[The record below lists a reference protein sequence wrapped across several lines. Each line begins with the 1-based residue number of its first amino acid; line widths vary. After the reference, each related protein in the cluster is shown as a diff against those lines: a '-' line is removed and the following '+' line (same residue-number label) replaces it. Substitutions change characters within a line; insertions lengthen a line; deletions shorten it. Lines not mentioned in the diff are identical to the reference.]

1 MVCGALGTDPESGLS
16 VAEAEVRLRRAGP
29 NRIPETPPPSRL
41 ALLARQL
48 ANPMVALLAL
58 ASAISLAIGD
68 SLDAGVIVAIAAANT
83 VLGYV
88 QEGRAE
94 GATRRLRT
102 LVSPT
107 ARVRRDGRLVEVS
120 AGLLVVGDLVAVR
133 PGDRVPADS
142 RLLRANRLEVD
153 ESALT
158 GESLPL
164 AKQPEPV
171 AEDAPVAERSCMVFA
186 GTIVTRGDGE
196 ALVTATG
203 ADTEIGRA
211 VAEALRVPPTPTP
224 LQRRVRRFA
233 GFLLRAAGLL
243 CVTLAAIA
251 WLQGDTLTDSI
262 LIGVSLAVA
271 AVPEG
276 LPAVLTIA
284 LAIGVQRMAERGAI
298 ARRLEAVETLGST
311 TVICADK
318 TGTLTENR
326 MSLALLYPCEIGRE
340 LVPDGTR
347 DGKAT
352 DDLLGAA
359 LLASDELAR
368 RSGGGSDLGAEPT
381 EAAIAAAAARR
392 GLEAGALLAGA
403 TIAHVEPFDSERK
416 RMSVTIESSE
426 GRISY
431 AKGAPEV
438 MLERLVATAD
448 RSSLAKLAG
457 DWAERGMRVLLVARR
472 ELSEGDEP
480 ESQLTPVGLLALHD
494 PPRPGVARSLEGA
507 RAAGVRT
514 VMITGDHPRTALAVA
529 QAISVV
535 EPRVKAEV
543 LTGPEL
549 DGLSDE
555 ELLARSRTVDVY
567 ARVVPQHKLRIVDAL
582 RRRGEVVAMTGDGV
596 NDVPALEA
604 AHVGVAMGGRGTD
617 AARAAADL
625 ILTDDDYS
633 TIVEAIRS
641 GRAIYENVLRFVHFL
656 LAANAGEVMV
666 FAFAITLGLQ
676 APLTVVQIL
685 LVNLLTDGP
694 PAVAL
699 AVDPPERDGMRRPPR
714 PPTESMLEPI
724 RARLLVGGAAT
735 GLAAFAAFLIGQGT
749 SHSTGQ
755 TMAFATLVFAQLA
768 HVFSVRGTDWFFRA
782 GRNLVLVAA
791 VLVCAALQAI
801 VLAVPTV
808 AGWFDVVALSSAQLA
823 SVLALAAVPLLSAEL
838 FKALTRSGPP
848 HARPRGDD
856 ESG

>member
-1 MVCGALGTDPESGLS
+1 MCRALGTDPESGLS
-16 VAEAEVRLRRAGP
+16 GGEVEVRLRRNGP

-41 ALLARQL
+41 TLLARQL

-68 SLDAGVIVAIAAANT
+68 TLDAGIIVAIAVANT

-107 ARVRRDGRLVEVS
+107 ARALRDGRFVELRAERV
-120 AGLLVVGDLVAVR
+120 VVGDLVR
-133 PGDRVPADS
+133 LRQGDRVPADS
-142 RLLRANRLEVD
+142 RLLRASRLEVD

-158 GESLPL
+158 GESLPVP
-164 AKQPEPV
+164 KGPEPV
-171 AEDAPVAERSCMVFA
+171 AEATPVAERSCMVFA
-186 GTIVTRGDGE
+186 GTIVSRGGGDTV
-196 ALVTATG
+196 VTAAG
-203 ADTEIGRA
+203 RETEIGRA
-211 VAEALRVPPTPTP
+211 VAEALRVPATPTP
-224 LQRRVRRFA
+224 LQRRLQRFA

-243 CVTLAAIA
+243 CVTLAALA
-251 WLQGDTLTDSI
+251 WLQGDTVTDSI

-276 LPAVLTIA
+276 LPVVLTVA

-298 ARRLEAVETLGST
+298 ARRLGAVETLGST

-326 MSLALLYPCEIGRE
+326 MRLAMVYSSELARE
-340 LVPDGTR
+340 LEPDGAG
-347 DGKAT
+347 DGEAI
-352 DDLLGAA
+352 DDLLGVA
-359 LLASDELAR
+359 LMASDELAR
-368 RSGGGSDLGAEPT
+368 AAEGSSNLRAEPT

-392 GLEAGALLAGA
+392 GLEADTLLAGA
-403 TIAHVEPFDSERK
+403 SVAHVEPFDSERK
-416 RMSVTIESSE
+416 RMSVTIEWPD
-426 GRISY
+426 GRASY
-431 AKGAPEV
+431 VKGAPEV
-438 MLERLVATAD
+438 MLERLVETAD
-448 RSSLAKLAG
+448 RPSLSAIAG
-457 DWAERGMRVLLVARR
+457 RWAGRGMRVLLVARR

-480 ESQLTPVGLLALHD
+480 ESQLTPVGLLGLRD
-494 PPRPGVARSLEGA
+494 PPRSGVARSVDEA

-529 QAISVV
+529 QETSVV
-535 EPRVKAEV
+535 EPGAKAEV

-549 DGLSDE
+549 DALSDE

-567 ARVVPQHKLRIVDAL
+567 ARVVPQHKLRIVNAL

-617 AARAAADL
+617 AARSAADL

-633 TIVEAIRS
+633 TIVQAIRG

-666 FAFAITLGLQ
+666 FALVISLGLQ
-676 APLTVVQIL
+676 APLTVIQIL

-699 AVDPPERDGMRRPPR
+699 AVDPPEQDVMRRPPR
-714 PPTESMLEPI
+714 PPTQGMLEPI
-724 RARLLVGGAAT
+724 WARLLIGGAAT
-735 GLAAFAAFLIGQGT
+735 GLAAFAAFLIGEGT

-755 TMAFATLVFAQLA
+755 TMAFATLVFGQLA
-768 HVFSVRGTDWFFRA
+768 YVFSVRGTGWFFRA
-782 GRNLVLVAA
+782 GRNPALLAA
-791 VLVCAALQAI
+791 VLVSAVLQAL
-801 VLAVPTV
+801 VLATPAL
-808 AGWFDVVALSSAQLA
+808 AGWFDVVALSPAQLA
-823 SVLALAAVPLLSAEL
+823 AVLALAGVPFLSAEL
-838 FKALTRSGPP
+838 LKALTRPAGSVYSSSTRS
-848 HARPRGDD
+848 A
-856 ESG
+856 EA